1 MAEIVISET
10 AVLQAPP
17 EVVYGIF
24 ADYHEGH
31 PSVLPRPHFGRLV
44 VERGGTG
51 AGTRFTVEAR
61 EGLKMRTYRMDVT
74 EPEPGRLLVET
85 DTESDLVTHFR
96 VEPAEGGASRMT
108 ITTRY
113 TRGGLRGW
121 LEARLLP
128 RLARPVFLREMR
140 NAERLAQ
147 ARSAAPAPG

>member
-1 MAEIVISET
+1 MAEIVIRGT

-61 EGLKMRTYRMDVT
+61 EGLKMRTYRMDVS
-74 EPEPGRLLVET
+74 EPEPGRLLVEK
-85 DTESDLVTHFR
+85 DVGSDLVTHFR
-96 VEPAEGGASRMT
+96 VEPADGGTSRVT

-113 TRGGLRGW
+113 TRGGVRGW
-121 LEARLLP
+121 LESMLLP
-128 RLARPVFLREMR
+128 TLAGPVFQQELR
-140 NAERLAQ
+140 NVERLAQ
-147 ARSAAPAPG
+147 QRSAAPRPA